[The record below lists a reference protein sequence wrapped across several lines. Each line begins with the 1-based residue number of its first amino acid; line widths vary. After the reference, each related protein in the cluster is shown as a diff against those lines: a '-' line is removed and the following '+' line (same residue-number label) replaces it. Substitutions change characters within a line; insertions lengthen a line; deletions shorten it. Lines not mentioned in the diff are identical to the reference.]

1 MPLKVPTVADMVFD
15 PEPAQR
21 GAVVG
26 KLSWLAYP
34 ANARTAW
41 IGVSTSRVRS
51 YVSLAADWRYIMVSN
66 PCSDGCRAARK
77 WVLRHLPCNV
87 RRGAS
92 PAIALT

>member
-26 KLSWLAYP
+26 KLSRLAYP

-41 IGVSTSRVRS
+41 IGVSTR
-51 YVSLAADWRYIMVSN
+51 
-66 PCSDGCRAARK
+66 GCGRTSALRPIGATLWSATRAATA
-77 WVLRHLPCNV
+77 V
-87 RRGAS
+87 
-92 PAIALT
+92 ALHGSGFFVICHAMYAVARARLSR